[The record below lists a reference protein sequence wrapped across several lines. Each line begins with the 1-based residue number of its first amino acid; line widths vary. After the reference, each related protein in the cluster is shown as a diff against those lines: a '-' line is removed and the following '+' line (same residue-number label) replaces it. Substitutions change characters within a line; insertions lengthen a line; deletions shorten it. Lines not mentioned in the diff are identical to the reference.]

1 MYFLKNFL
9 IAVLVFFTA
18 TTAQAEPSNGINLSG
33 GYIFSGSDTVN
44 STAKKIKLNKNDSL
58 TKTCDDGTI
67 VSVTAN
73 VDNGGTVILN
83 NDGSITIKPATAD
96 AVTAILDFDTVV
108 HNYTKID
115 GTITISNNKVSFS
128 NGTKVAGNVLVMG
141 MERPFH
147 YEISGGT
154 GSLEL
159 SAISNRIIA
168 NKGAN
173 LTGEVNNAGTLVF
186 KGGGS
191 AFIQV
196 DAGRTF
202 HNAYLT
208 EGITLTSAADE
219 YHFVLEKIGSY
230 NLNGLKIDTTA
241 ENTVIF
247 LINHDT
253 VSFKADS
260 GIICNGYTFDGDST
274 VKITCNGKNI
284 GSITLTEGTET
295 KITM

>member
-1 MYFLKNFL
+1 M
-9 IAVLVFFTA
+9 
-18 TTAQAEPSNGINLSG
+18 
-33 GYIFSGSDTVN
+33 
-44 STAKKIKLNKNDSL
+44 
-58 TKTCDDGTI
+58 
-67 VSVTAN
+67 
-73 VDNGGTVILN
+73 
-83 NDGSITIKPATAD
+83 
-96 AVTAILDFDTVV
+96 
-108 HNYTKID
+108 
-115 GTITISNNKVSFS
+115 
-128 NGTKVAGNVLVMG
+128 
-141 MERPFH
+141 
-147 YEISGGT
+147 
-154 GSLEL
+154 
-159 SAISNRIIA
+159 
-168 NKGAN
+168 
-173 LTGEVNNAGTLVF
+173 TGEVNNAGTLVF